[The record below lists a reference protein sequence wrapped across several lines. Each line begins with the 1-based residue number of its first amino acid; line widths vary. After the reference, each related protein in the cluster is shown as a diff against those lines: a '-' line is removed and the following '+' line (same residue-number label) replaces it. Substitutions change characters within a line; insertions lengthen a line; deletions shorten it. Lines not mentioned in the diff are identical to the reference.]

1 MKKQSMTKQEL
12 KNQLLALRDEKAK
25 LALKLDDIVIAS
37 LNEGEL
43 TKLIEYN
50 KRDIT
55 NIKQQLENTAKF
67 IEGYKSILSF

>member
-1 MKKQSMTKQEL
+1 MKKQNMTKQEL

-25 LALKLDDIVIAS
+25 LALKLDDMVIAS
-37 LNEGEL
+37 LNEEEL
-43 TKLIEYN
+43 SKLIECN
-50 KRDIT
+50 KRDII